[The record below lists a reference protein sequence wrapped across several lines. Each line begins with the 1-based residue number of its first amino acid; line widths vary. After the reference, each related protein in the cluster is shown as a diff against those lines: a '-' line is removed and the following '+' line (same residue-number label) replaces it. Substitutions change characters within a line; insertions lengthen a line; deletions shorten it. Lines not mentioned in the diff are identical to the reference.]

1 MKQHI
6 KRLLILLLVMN
17 IFTASQ
23 EKTCVGNVNLSVAPA
38 LVDNACKSEEQA
50 DAAAE
55 SDVLLMPIS
64 RVIIM
69 Q

>member
-6 KRLLILLLVMN
+6 KRLIILLLVMN

-23 EKTCVGNVNLSVAPA
+23 EKTCVGNVNLSATTV
-38 LVDNACKSEEQA
+38 LVDNDGVCQEE
-50 DAAAE
+50 AAAIAE
-55 SDVLLMPIS
+55 SDVQLMPIG

>member
-6 KRLLILLLVMN
+6 KRLLLLLLVMN
-17 IFTASQ
+17 IFIASQ

-38 LVDNACKSEEQA
+38 LVDNSCKLEEQT

>member
-6 KRLLILLLVMN
+6 KRLLLLLLVMN
-17 IFTASQ
+17 IFIASQ
-23 EKTCVGNVNLSVAPA
+23 EKTCVGNVKLSVAPE
-38 LVDNACKSEEQA
+38 LIDNSCKSEEQA
-50 DAAAE
+50 NAAAE